1 MNGNK
6 SAPEGRKGNKPVTTV
21 AKSTTESRTSR
32 LMRRRRRRRWLSGVA
47 TGVFVGVLT
56 GVVTGGFS
64 VAVHAANGLLFPVHP
79 RSTGTP
85 HAMKSIKAPTT
96 RSGGGV
102 PAVHKHSPICQLELV
117 SEYSLDSW
125 EVRAW
130 IFPRQFRPTPSQ
142 LAELNEDRSSADIMN
157 RDLYNDGG
165 FAPFTYTQFIL
176 HNTCSQSATI
186 TDIRA
191 SKICHL
197 PLDGTIFV
205 GQPKLNKPGLAS
217 MSTQRV
223 SNLDPPDST
232 QLAFNL
238 DSPDPEAMIVNG
250 WNTSLWTQQ
259 YASGPLITVQGNG
272 RYAIDIR
279 SIALYSSCSFSIKVR
294 ILYNNRIYIQ
304 TFDDG
309 GQPFRVSALLP
320 GVLSPKGPEAH
331 PFAGYEMLYA
341 GWNAS
346 PWHDGTWTREDP
358 KTWHLAK

>member
-1 MNGNK
+1 
-6 SAPEGRKGNKPVTTV
+6 
-21 AKSTTESRTSR
+21 
-32 LMRRRRRRRWLSGVA
+32 
-47 TGVFVGVLT
+47 
-56 GVVTGGFS
+56 
-64 VAVHAANGLLFPVHP
+64 
-79 RSTGTP
+79 
-85 HAMKSIKAPTT
+85 
-96 RSGGGV
+96 
-102 PAVHKHSPICQLELV
+102 
-117 SEYSLDSW
+117 
-125 EVRAW
+125 
-130 IFPRQFRPTPSQ
+130 
-142 LAELNEDRSSADIMN
+142 MN

-197 PLDGTIFV
+197 PLDGPIFV
-205 GQPKLNKPGLAS
+205 GQPKLNEPGLAS

-259 YASGPLITVQGNG
+259 YASSPLITVQGNG

-346 PWHDGTWTREDP
+346 PWHDGTWMREDP